1 MECGPSTPVIKNC
14 ASGKCLPSIAMKG
27 IVPHEELRELPDAVH
42 CAQIVPLH
50 VPGLDAE
57 RNLLLLKVKDA

>member
-1 MECGPSTPVIKNC
+1 
-14 ASGKCLPSIAMKG
+14 
-27 IVPHEELRELPDAVH
+27 LRELPDAVH